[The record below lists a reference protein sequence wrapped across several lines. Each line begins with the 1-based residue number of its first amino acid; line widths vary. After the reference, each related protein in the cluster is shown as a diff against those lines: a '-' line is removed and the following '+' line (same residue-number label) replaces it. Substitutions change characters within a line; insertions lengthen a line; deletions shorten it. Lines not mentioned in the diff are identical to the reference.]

1 MGGHDHKY
9 GADHH
14 HHVHGHDHK
23 YGDGHGH
30 HHHHHSDHVHPPG
43 HDLDHFVPDA
53 HHIKPPHTHYP
64 HRTVCKLVC
73 EKGYVSSTCTY
84 EYYCDDFKW
93 PSWGPH
99 PQPALCILETT
110 QNKCDKTYEFH
121 GDKSNVYYTKPYV
134 KPTGYP
140 KPNKPYH
147 SHDHGHNHYGG
158 HGHNHYGGHKHK
170 GYKKKDKKNKGYK
183 KKNKHAHKHKWRTED
198 FDGDVEAMKA
208 AKKKAKKAWKEE
220 KLRSAGLEANT

>member
-1 MGGHDHKY
+1 
-9 GADHH
+9 
-14 HHVHGHDHK
+14 
-23 YGDGHGH
+23 
-30 HHHHHSDHVHPPG
+30 VHPPG

-99 PQPALCILETT
+99 PQPALCILETS

-147 SHDHGHNHYGG
+147 S

-198 FDGDVEAMKA
+198 FDGDIEAMKA

-220 KLRSAGLEANT
+220 KLRSAGLEANTE